1 MASISRI
8 QELLSEDSIGS
19 LKRAQVKEVV
29 DFINSM
35 NSLPLNKSMF
45 LNPDNNSLDTI
56 REAWKAL
63 LHDDGPIEERM
74 EACNQKL
81 FAFGKSAIQELISFY
96 DPDTYPVMNRNANSG
111 MRYFGYDIKAY

>member
-1 MASISRI
+1 MAPISRI
-8 QELLSEDSIGS
+8 QELLSEDSIDA
-19 LKRAQVKEVV
+19 LTRAQVKEVV

-45 LNPDNNSLDTI
+45 LNPDNNSLGTI
-56 REAWKAL
+56 REAWKSL

-81 FAFGKSAIQELISFY
+81 FRFGKSAIQELISFY
-96 DPDTYPVMNRNANSG
+96 KPDEYPMMNRNANSG
-111 MRYFGYDIKAY
+111 MRYFGYEIKKY